1 MTTTTFITIQQNNND
16 HDQTTTTTKSS
27 ISKPPKPKRRICF
40 SFTTYANNL
49 IKHLKSSNIIIE
61 QGLTESEFSLL
72 KSKFNL
78 NFPPDLRTI
87 LQQGLPI
94 SPGFPNWRS
103 SSKQQIQILLN
114 LPVSSILRR
123 VKNNRFW
130 HSSWG
135 PISKDPVTAAEKIL
149 SDAPQLIP
157 VFRHCYISCSPNIA
171 GNPIFYVDHGG
182 DVRLVSNDIVGF
194 FRDSG
199 FLKRVENEND
209 DEDED
214 EDEKDEMDPVWAARE
229 ARRIEIWSEVADG
242 RGERRWKWWWD
253 DRKREFGGCMDGVL
267 RRLREGGWKE
277 EEIREMMMNE
287 DDQEKKKREQHVS
300 VLALTLL
307 RAGWSRED
315 VVYSLGVD
323 VGKSWLDLDFESEED
338 TTAATAATAVV
349 GVNDN

>member
-1 MTTTTFITIQQNNND
+1 MTTTTTFNHN
-16 HDQTTTTTKSS
+16 QTTTTTKSS
-27 ISKPPKPKRRICF
+27 SISSKPPRPKRRICF

-49 IKHLKSSNIIIE
+49 IQHLKSSNIIIE
-61 QGLTESEFSLL
+61 KGLTESEFSLL

-103 SSKQQIQILLN
+103 SSKQQIKILLN

-130 HSSWG
+130 HPSWG
-135 PISKDPVTAAEKIL
+135 PLPKDPVSAAEKIL
-149 SDAPQLIP
+149 SDAPQLVP
-157 VFRHCYISCSPNIA
+157 VFRHCYISCSPNFV
-171 GNPIFYVDHGG
+171 GNPVFYIDHGG
-182 DVRLVSNDIVGF
+182 DVRLVSNDVVGF

-199 FLKRVENEND
+199 FLKSIENE
-209 DEDED
+209 
-214 EDEKDEMDPVWAARE
+214 DEMDPVWAARE
-229 ARRIEIWSEVADG
+229 ARRIEVWSEVADG
-242 RGERRWKWWWD
+242 RGERGWKWWWD

-287 DDQEKKKREQHVS
+287 DDEEKEKREEHVS

-307 RAGWSRED
+307 RAGWSTED

-323 VGKSWLDLDFESEED
+323 VGKSWLDLDFESEEED
-338 TTAATAATAVV
+338 AAATAVV
-349 GVNDN
+349 GVNKNKR